1 MKHKNY
7 EWIVAFAEGKEVQY
21 YIDIYD
27 DRMTGKPDWHTVDAL
42 PVFELESVKFRIK
55 PEVKKT
61 VGYRRYVYKNP
72 YNGMHHVHITHEC
85 YVGSGC
91 SSDPE
96 FLDSMDVRWID
107 TEWQY
112 ETVEDK

>member
-27 DRMTGKPDWHTVDAL
+27 DRMTGKPDWHTVNAL
-42 PVFELESVKFRIK
+42 PIFELESVKFRIK

-61 VGYRRYVYKNP
+61 VGYRQFYEYGVD
-72 YNGMHHVHITHEC
+72 GVTIHLHT
-85 YVGSGC
+85 
-91 SSDPE
+91 
-96 FLDSMDVRWID
+96 LQADSVISPAAVESLPRLIGWKHK
-107 TEWQY
+107 EWQY
-112 ETVEDK
+112 DDVEAN